1 MNLSFFRQSRFPGA
15 FSTLQK
21 ALRSFST
28 TPRFLR
34 NDVDSEAPDNPDF
47 FSMVETYVDRA
58 AHLVEENLLDRV
70 PISIRSEAEKR
81 EHIRGVLRVVRP
93 VNHLLKITFPVRR
106 DDGSMEVIE
115 AYRAQHSQ
123 HRRPCKGGRVRA
135 CRGEGQGRE
144 RQQQIIN
151 NYFRKI

>member
-1 MNLSFFRQSRFPGA
+1 
-15 FSTLQK
+15 
-21 ALRSFST
+21 
-28 TPRFLR
+28 
-34 NDVDSEAPDNPDF
+34 
-47 FSMVETYVDRA
+47 MVETYVDRA